1 MQVNEL
7 KKEKLIREYEVKVDA
22 KTIDSKMEEQL
33 QSISKKVKIPGF
45 RPGHIPVKILKQRY
59 GKSVLGEVL
68 ENTVSST
75 SSEVLKQK
83 GERPALQPKIEI
95 TSYDEGKDLQY
106 KMSYEVLPE
115 IPTVDYAKLNIEQLT
130 FDIPAEEIDE
140 SLKRLASGSS
150 SYAAKAVGAK
160 AENGDAVKMDF
171 TGYLKG
177 EAFEGGAATDF
188 TLELGSGQFI
198 PGFEEQLVG
207 TKAGDELT
215 VKVSFPKDYHKEDLA
230 GQPTEFKVKIHE
242 VLTKEAPVLDDEFA
256 KRFGMEGIANLRE
269 AISEQ
274 IRKDYEQIARTK
286 MKKQLF
292 DQMDSVVDF
301 EAPQGMVD
309 LEFSNIWQRLEE
321 AKKQGD
327 ESLNKPEAELRAE
340 YTAIAERRVRLGL
353 VLAEIGRNNSIK
365 VSQDE
370 LSRAVMDHARM
381 FPGQEK
387 QVFEFYRQNPGQLEE
402 LRGPIIE
409 EKAVDYI
416 LEKVKPTARK
426 VTIDE
431 LLKDDAEENTSTSD
445 KKEAKKTSKKK
456 DAE

>member
-1 MQVNEL
+1 
-7 KKEKLIREYEVKVDA
+7 
-22 KTIDSKMEEQL
+22 
-33 QSISKKVKIPGF
+33 
-45 RPGHIPVKILKQRY
+45 
-59 GKSVLGEVL
+59 
-68 ENTVSST
+68 
-75 SSEVLKQK
+75 
-83 GERPALQPKIEI
+83 
-95 TSYDEGKDLQY
+95 
-106 KMSYEVLPE
+106 
-115 IPTVDYAKLNIEQLT
+115 
-130 FDIPAEEIDE
+130 
-140 SLKRLASGSS
+140 LASGSS
-150 SYAAKAVGAK
+150 SYAAKTAGAK

-171 TGYLKG
+171 TGYIKG
-177 EAFEGGAATDF
+177 EAFDGGAATDF

-274 IRKDYEQIARTK
+274 IRKDYDQIARTK

-292 DQMDSVVDF
+292 DQMDSAVDF

-309 LEFSNIWQRLEE
+309 LEFGNIWQRLEE

-353 VLAEIGRNNSIK
+353 VLAEIGRSNSIK

-431 LLKDDAEENTSTSD
+431 LLKDDEEENTSTSD
-445 KKEAKKTSKKK
+445 KKESKKISKKK